1 MAYTSGKVRWRLMN
15 QGRALAG
22 SGEHED
28 HRTILGQ
35 LQADPEFAMVRRWI
49 EDRSFLAQLDRL
61 CALSRCEGAGTG
73 SDPVCT
79 TLPAS
84 PSALRKPKKPF
95 HRSRES
101 WLS

>member
-15 QGRALAG
+15 HGRALAG

-28 HRTILGQ
+28 HRTILAQ
-35 LQADPEFAMVRRWI
+35 LQADPEFAAVQRWI
-49 EDRSFLAQLDRL
+49 EEQPYLTQLDRL

-73 SDPVCT
+73 SDPVRA